1 MKTKLNNPPK
11 YLNVDEFNK
20 LIKNSTLIK
29 LRKNS
34 LKSIYIHLAV
44 VLGLHAGLR
53 VSEMIK
59 LKPKDVTLDAEF
71 QNITIVNSKY
81 NRTRIV
87 PIMDTPLI
95 SLLKY
100 LNVEDNTNLNI
111 PYINRSTRQL
121 YNLIEK
127 VYKLSNIEY
136 GGIHQLRHTYARRCI
151 SLGGLKIPDV
161 QYLLGHSSTSTT
173 RRYIDAEF
181 SSNTSYIK
189 EAFKKMKQ
197 FNDNNY

>member
-136 GGIHQLRHTYARRCI
+136 GGIHQLR
-151 SLGGLKIPDV
+151 